1 VRGTELAL
9 KDSLCELEIGKSLL
23 ISLKH
28 IHAATKVIINSSGVH
43 SVSTETLLS
52 NLSGLEVTSKCPCW
66 LIGGIEDLT
75 ETAIWECLIWVIV
88 NEVDLFSSNV
98 A

>member
-9 KDSLCELEIGKSLL
+9 KDSLCELKIGKSLL

-28 IHAATKVIINSSGVH
+28 IHAATKVIVNSSGVH

-66 LIGGIEDLT
+66 LIGGIEDIT
-75 ETAIWECLIWVIV
+75 ETAIWECLILVIV

>member
-1 VRGTELAL
+1 MRGTELAL

-28 IHAATKVIINSSGVH
+28 IHAATKVIVNSSGVH